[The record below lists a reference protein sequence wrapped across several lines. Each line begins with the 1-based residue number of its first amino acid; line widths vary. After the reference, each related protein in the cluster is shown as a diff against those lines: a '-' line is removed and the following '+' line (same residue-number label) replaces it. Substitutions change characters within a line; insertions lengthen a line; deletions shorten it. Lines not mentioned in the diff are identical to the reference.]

1 VFDTGDPFALTIYN
15 KVERGVLRMASA
27 GLVPVE
33 WNKEAL
39 PPVLLKSRMREASI
53 VDIGSNDDALAVAL
67 YNDNGDLCNLSG
79 QSIAHSAMPLKD
91 WDELDRSGELERLKT
106 DNFPLFKRKFQ
117 E

>member
-1 VFDTGDPFALTIYN
+1 
-15 KVERGVLRMASA
+15 
-27 GLVPVE
+27 
-33 WNKEAL
+33 
-39 PPVLLKSRMREASI
+39 KSRMREASI

-117 E
+117 ERFGKEWKEPAIASSRTIGTSLSYVSIDLTTLS